1 MFIRRSQNII
11 LSAENKT
18 RKLLNL
24 VPNDESL
31 TKFFNGLKPE
41 QHLANLLFDEV
52 KFKESMLFT
61 GGHMM
66 GRAKGEQSFVKFAL
80 VIKLVCHHLG
90 KKACFG
96 LFP

>member
-1 MFIRRSQNII
+1 
-11 LSAENKT
+11 
-18 RKLLNL
+18 
-24 VPNDESL
+24 
-31 TKFFNGLKPE
+31 
-41 QHLANLLFDEV
+41 
-52 KFKESMLFT
+52 
-61 GGHMM
+61 MM